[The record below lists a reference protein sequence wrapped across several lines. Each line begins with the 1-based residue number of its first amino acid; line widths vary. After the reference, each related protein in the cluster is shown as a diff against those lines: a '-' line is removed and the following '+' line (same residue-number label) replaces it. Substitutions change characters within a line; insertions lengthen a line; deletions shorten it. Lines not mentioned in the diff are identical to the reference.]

1 MIIQTIRSYTYSWV
15 TIFLLYFLVCGLKFV
30 YILYFDNDI
39 TLENIIETFMVY
51 LLFHTL
57 IFIKYN
63 LYTLSLIG
71 VFVVLSHFTKL
82 FKYGM
87 YSKLLIIICTSISF
101 CIQLKLLPESDL
113 THYTF
118 ILLCRFYLITS
129 CILLVFLLLYRIIFK
144 EQYRQWIYKNIQCP
158 VSYINKSPYNYN
170 KEHCITASAII
181 EKIICFIL
189 PIAFITITFLL

>member
-1 MIIQTIRSYTYSWV
+1 MKYFNDQCHKYNHNPMIIQTIRSYTYSWV

-87 YSKLLIIICTSISF
+87 YSK
-101 CIQLKLLPESDL
+101 
-113 THYTF
+113 
-118 ILLCRFYLITS
+118 
-129 CILLVFLLLYRIIFK
+129 
-144 EQYRQWIYKNIQCP
+144 
-158 VSYINKSPYNYN
+158 
-170 KEHCITASAII
+170 
-181 EKIICFIL
+181 
-189 PIAFITITFLL
+189 